1 MMATKKD
8 YAVVERWG
16 DGLGIRL
23 PAAIVQ
29 ALNLNAGDEV
39 EIRVVRERE
48 FDTALEQLTLQ
59 AIAQLRRVRRPLPAD
74 FRFNREE
81 ANGE

>member
-1 MMATKKD
+1 MATKKD
-8 YAVVERWG
+8 FPIVEQWG
-16 DGLGIRL
+16 DSLGIRL
-23 PAAIVQ
+23 PAAIVD
-29 ALNLNAGDEV
+29 ALELKVGDEV

-48 FDTALEQLTLQ
+48 FDTTLDQLTLQ
-59 AIAQLRRVRRPLPAD
+59 AIAQLRRVRRPLLAD